1 LTQALHER
9 LGVALAMV
17 LFFGLSPRAAAAPV
31 RILIAVGAPIGLSA
45 DQTLVHPRDDARGV
59 AEVLTTLGGVSP
71 QDALLIPDARVASV
85 RAAFDRAEVIARQH
99 LATEVTFL
107 FYFSGHG
114 DHDALHLSGETLPL
128 DELRTRVEHMP
139 AALRLVIIDACRVS
153 QDRAKGMSGEPGF
166 AIALAPVPPATGM
179 AWLFASSDGEVAQ
192 ESDEIGGALFS
203 HFWTT
208 GLRGAA
214 DADGD
219 GRVTLQESFDFAYAQ
234 TLLRSARSGAV
245 LQRPQERLDLTVA
258 GPVVLT
264 ELAAQRATLVLP
276 ADRDALYLVYGMA
289 SRTLEAELFA
299 RPDRPTALALPAGR
313 YLVQRRLAGAGGAA
327 EVVLSAGA
335 VRGLEPAAFRPFESE
350 ALALKSELVVRP
362 WSLTLSDGV
371 VGGTAISVGDEAM
384 LEIERRWRRF
394 GVAARALA
402 GRGEYGTLANDVY
415 ETSLGGEAGVVGIV
429 PLGARVDLRVGVDA
443 RAVYIHQEVTRTDA
457 AEVEAVGYPGTAWF
471 NGSAWGGGLHA
482 DARYQ
487 LSSTFYAVAAVKGL
501 ALATGTSRGIE
512 GRLSFGASLGIGAS
526 F

>member
-1 LTQALHER
+1 
-9 LGVALAMV
+9 MI
-17 LFFGLSPRAAAAPV
+17 LFVGLSTRAAATPV

-45 DQTLVHPRDDARGV
+45 DQTLVHPRDDAQGV

-71 QDALLIPDARVASV
+71 RDALLVPDARVASV
-85 RAAFDRAEVIARQH
+85 RAAFDRAEAIARQH
-99 LATEVTFL
+99 LTTEVTFL

-114 DHDALHLSGETLPL
+114 DHNALHLSGETLPL
-128 DELRTRVEHMP
+128 DELRARVEHMP

-153 QDRAKGMSGEPGF
+153 LDRAKGMSGEPGF

-245 LQRPQERLDLTVA
+245 LQRAQERLDLTVA

-276 ADRDALYLVYGMA
+276 ADRDALYLVYGVA

-313 YLVQRRLAGAGGAA
+313 YLVQRRFAGAGGAA
-327 EVVLSAGA
+327 EVVLPAGA

-402 GRGEYGTLANDVY
+402 GRGEYGTSANDVY

-443 RAVYIHQEVTRTDA
+443 RAVYIHQEVTRKDA

-501 ALATGTSRGIE
+501 ALATGTDRGIE

>member
-1 LTQALHER
+1 MGL
-9 LGVALAMV
+9 ALATV
-17 LFFGLSPRAAAAPV
+17 LLLCLCLGFSARAAAAPV

-59 AEVLTTLGGVSP
+59 AEVLTTLGGVTP
-71 QDALLIPDARVASV
+71 RDALLVPDARVASV
-85 RAAFDRAEVIARQH
+85 RAAFDQAEAIARRH
-99 LATEVTFL
+99 LAGEVTFL

-128 DELRTRVEHMP
+128 DELRARVEHMP
-139 AALRLVIIDACRVS
+139 AALRLVIIDACRTS
-153 QDRAKGMSGEPGF
+153 QDRAKGMSAEPGF

-245 LQRPQERLDLTVA
+245 LQRPQERLDLTAA

-276 ADRDALYLVYGMA
+276 ADRDALYLVYGVA

-313 YLVQRRLAGAGGAA
+313 YLVQRRFAGAGGAA
-327 EVVLSAGA
+327 EVVLPAGA

-384 LEIERRWRRF
+384 LEIEHRWRRF

-402 GRGEYGTLANDVY
+402 GRGEYGTSANDVF

-429 PLGARVDLRVGVDA
+429 PLGARVDLRLGVDA
-443 RAVYIHQEVTRTDA
+443 RAVYIRQEVTRKDA

-487 LSSTFYAVAAVKGL
+487 LSSTFYALAAVKGL
-501 ALATGTSRGIE
+501 ALGTPTDMGLRA
-512 GRLSFGASLGIGAS
+512 RLSFGAYLGVGAS

>member
-1 LTQALHER
+1 
-9 LGVALAMV
+9 
-17 LFFGLSPRAAAAPV
+17 
-31 RILIAVGAPIGLSA
+31 
-45 DQTLVHPRDDARGV
+45 
-59 AEVLTTLGGVSP
+59 
-71 QDALLIPDARVASV
+71 
-85 RAAFDRAEVIARQH
+85 
-99 LATEVTFL
+99 
-107 FYFSGHG
+107 
-114 DHDALHLSGETLPL
+114 
-128 DELRTRVEHMP
+128 
-139 AALRLVIIDACRVS
+139 
-153 QDRAKGMSGEPGF
+153 MSGEPGF

-234 TLLRSARSGAV
+234 TLPAIGAIG
-245 LQRPQERLDLTVA
+245 RGPPTGA
-258 GPVVLT
+258 G
-264 ELAAQRATLVLP
+264 
-276 ADRDALYLVYGMA
+276 A
-289 SRTLEAELFA
+289 SRSH
-299 RPDRPTALALPAGR
+299 RG
-313 YLVQRRLAGAGGAA
+313 GAGGPHRARRPAGDAGAPRRSGRPLSGLRGGIADTRGRAVRSPGSPHRPGAA
-327 EVVLSAGA
+327 GRALPGAAA
-335 VRGLEPAAFRPFESE
+335 VRGGRRRHGGRPLSGSRARPGAGRLPSLRIRGSGTQERTGSAPLELYVER
-350 ALALKSELVVRP
+350 RRR
-362 WSLTLSDGV
+362 
-371 VGGTAISVGDEAM
+371 GGNGDFLGDEAM

-443 RAVYIHQEVTRTDA
+443 RAVYIHQEVTRKDA

-487 LSSTFYAVAAVKGL
+487 LSSTFYALAAVKGL
-501 ALATGTSRGIE
+501 ALTTGTDRGIE
-512 GRLSFGASLGIGAS
+512 GRLSFGASLGDRRS